1 MSFPDFGAT
10 LMVASKG
17 FIATT
22 RSIIAGQPSIIP
34 RILAG

>member
-1 MSFPDFGAT
+1 MSFTDLGTT

-22 RSIIAGQPSIIP
+22 PSVIAGQPSIIP
-34 RILAG
+34 SVLAG

>member
-10 LMVASKG
+10 LIVASKG

-22 RSIIAGQPSIIP
+22 PSVIAGQPSIIL
-34 RILAG
+34 RVLAG